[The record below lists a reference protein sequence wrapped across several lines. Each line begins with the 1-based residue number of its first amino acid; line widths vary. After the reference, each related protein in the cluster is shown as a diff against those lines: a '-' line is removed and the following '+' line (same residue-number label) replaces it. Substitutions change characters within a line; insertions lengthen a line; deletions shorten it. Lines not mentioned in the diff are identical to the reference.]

1 LDLSVQL
8 TLSAMPVFKQ
18 FCGKES
24 CKGLERHFEGKC
36 HRVESV
42 ITRRV
47 QARQEREEQHAAF
60 LVRQARRDEIADRL
74 AKRHADQKSEV
85 STNAD
90 ELSLVDGNCGE
101 DWTVPVSNFAGT
113 VLPEKASKEDDDDWN
128 VPHPLQNLS
137 IAAEKELR
145 RLDKKL
151 RDIAKIEDAM
161 AAGKGVDKL
170 QLHKVATKDDLLV
183 LVRKTKAGEIV
194 HAGQSKKSEQLP
206 QKTVSSQIQV
216 EVHARK
222 SAKSEELPKKTDQS
236 QFTTVVSSKK
246 AERWEMA
253 QPKADKTA
261 QSKVVTTSKKV
272 VAEQPKADRTAQ
284 SKVVTTSKKV
294 VADLWYA
301 KTTSTVRANAT
312 KARGANGLRA
322 SVGELALPTAGCRVH
337 FSGALMFD
345 QQISG
350 WCSLPYLEDQY
361 SEYVGKG
368 KYASNMR
375 AFPKAIGATFD
386 SVAVDAGTRV
396 TIYSEQNFKGK
407 VLWDRVGPAIVVNT
421 LYKDSVFHKGRPYS
435 KLLKE
440 EWEGELQVLFPPAVR
455 EFSINN
461 MHTWNSGSLV
471 IQDGQSFPQS
481 LDDITEYHALPNPRY

>member
-18 FCGKES
+18 LCGKES

-42 ITRRV
+42 IIRRV

-74 AKRHADQKSEV
+74 VKRHADKKSEV

-101 DWTVPVSNFAGT
+101 DWTVPVSDVAGT
-113 VLPEKASKEDDDDWN
+113 VLPEKASKEEEDDDWN
-128 VPHPLQNLS
+128 VPHPPQKLS

-145 RLDKKL
+145 RLEKKL

-161 AAGKGVDKL
+161 VAGKRVDKL
-170 QLHKVATKDDLLV
+170 QLDKVATKDDLL
-183 LVRKTKAGEIV
+183 
-194 HAGQSKKSEQLP
+194 
-206 QKTVSSQIQV
+206 
-216 EVHARK
+216 
-222 SAKSEELPKKTDQS
+222 
-236 QFTTVVSSKK
+236 
-246 AERWEMA
+246 
-253 QPKADKTA
+253 
-261 QSKVVTTSKKV
+261 
-272 VAEQPKADRTAQ
+272 
-284 SKVVTTSKKV
+284 
-294 VADLWYA
+294 
-301 KTTSTVRANAT
+301 
-312 KARGANGLRA
+312 A

-350 WCSLPYLEDQY
+350 WCSLPYLEDEY

-375 AFPKAIGATFD
+375 AFPKAIGTSFD

-396 TIYSEQNFKGK
+396 TIYSEPNFKGK

-421 LYKDSVFHKGRPYS
+421 FYKDIVFHKGRLYS

-455 EFSINN
+455 EFSVNN

>member
-74 AKRHADQKSEV
+74 AKRHADKKSEV

-101 DWTVPVSNFAGT
+101 DWTVPVSNVAGT
-113 VLPEKASKEDDDDWN
+113 VLPEKASKEDDDDDWN
-128 VPHPLQNLS
+128 VPDPLQNLS

-222 SAKSEELPKKTDQS
+222 SAKSEELPQKTDQS

-246 AERWEMA
+246 AVRWEMA

-261 QSKVVTTSKKV
+261 QSKVVTTSK
-272 VAEQPKADRTAQ
+272 T
-284 SKVVTTSKKV
+284 
-294 VADLWYA
+294 A
-301 KTTSTVRANAT
+301 KTMSTFRANAT

-421 LYKDSVFHKGRPYS
+421 LYKDNVFHKGRPYS

-440 EWEGELQVLFPPAVR
+440 EWEGELQVLFPPSVR
-455 EFSINN
+455 EFSIND

-481 LDDITEYHALPNPRY
+481 LDDLTEYHALPNPRY

>member
-1 LDLSVQL
+1 LDLSVQV

-18 FCGKES
+18 LCCKQS
-24 CKGLERHFEGKC
+24 CEGLERHFEGTC

-42 ITRRV
+42 IIRRA

-74 AKRHADQKSEV
+74 VKRHADKTSEV

-90 ELSLVDGNCGE
+90 EVSLVDGNCGE
-101 DWTVPVSNFAGT
+101 DWTVPVSNVAET
-113 VLPEKASKEDDDDWN
+113 VLPEKASQDDNDDWN
-128 VPHPLQNLS
+128 VPQPPPKLS
-137 IAAEKELR
+137 VAAEKELR
-145 RLDKKL
+145 RLEKKL
-151 RDIAKIEDAM
+151 RDVAKIEDAM
-161 AAGKGVDKL
+161 AAGKSVDKL
-170 QLHKVATKDDLLV
+170 QLQKVATKADLLV
-183 LVRKTKAGEIV
+183 RLRKTKAGETV
-194 HAGQSKKSEQLP
+194 HAGKSEKSVP
-206 QKTVSSQIQV
+206 QKT
-216 EVHARK
+216 
-222 SAKSEELPKKTDQS
+222 
-236 QFTTVVSSKK
+236 
-246 AERWEMA
+246 
-253 QPKADKTA
+253 
-261 QSKVVTTSKKV
+261 
-272 VAEQPKADRTAQ
+272 
-284 SKVVTTSKKV
+284 
-294 VADLWYA
+294 
-301 KTTSTVRANAT
+301 
-312 KARGANGLRA
+312 GANGLRA

-350 WCSLPYLEDQY
+350 WCSLPYLEDEY

-375 AFPKAIGATFD
+375 AFPKAIGTSFD

-396 TIYSEQNFKGK
+396 TIYSEPNFKGK

-421 LYKDSVFHKGRPYS
+421 FYKDIVFHKGRLYS

-455 EFSINN
+455 EFSVNN